1 MSVRG
6 SRSSRLHAGSGAAR
20 ALLPCCR
27 GVAWLRDW
35 RTMGPSFRRL
45 RTKQTCPTR
54 LSDCSWHFVARA
66 SLIIARPPWEACP
79 VQQDDGD
86 SAERVRHGRAGTAV
100 FSVTSERALG
110 PFGKRLRRYV
120 PRRIV
125 RRRHLCASVKCR
137 MDARHQGECPLE
149 QVPYSFRIDWPRSL
163 SLRACS
169 QPIAETAPIGAYRR
183 LARARSPFR
192 GPRKDI

>member
-1 MSVRG
+1 PRRPMVTVIRP
-6 SRSSRLHAGSGAAR
+6 SGAR
-20 ALLPCCR
+20 CVKETIP
-27 GVAWLRDW
+27 
-35 RTMGPSFRRL
+35 
-45 RTKQTCPTR
+45 
-54 LSDCSWHFVARA
+54 
-66 SLIIARPPWEACP
+66 
-79 VQQDDGD
+79 
-86 SAERVRHGRAGTAV
+86 RHGRAVLPFKEGKVAGRFDLSLWLPLHYSRRQLLRTPPWQPRASARTLVRGRAGMAV
-100 FSVTSERALG
+100 FSVASERALG
-110 PFGKRLRRYV
+110 PLGKRLRRYV

-183 LARARSPFR
+183 LARARSPF
-192 GPRKDI
+192 

>member
-1 MSVRG
+1 MK
-6 SRSSRLHAGSGAAR
+6 RLTRARRNKDWFERAKLVVAAAR
-20 ALLPCCR
+20 DRAVETAQQRRAPSTKRFLPCCR
-27 GVAWLRDW
+27 GAAWLRGW

-66 SLIIARPPWEACP
+66 SLIIARSPWKACP

-125 RRRHLCASVKCR
+125 RRRHLCASAKCR
-137 MDARHQGECPLE
+137 MNARH
-149 QVPYSFRIDWPRSL
+149 
-163 SLRACS
+163 
-169 QPIAETAPIGAYRR
+169 
-183 LARARSPFR
+183 
-192 GPRKDI
+192 